1 MVRTMGFKQ
10 AKADVLDALLNGRY
24 QHETRK
30 GAIDKNLLQTGA
42 MSPVELSAVIGRCRG
57 QHHSM
62 STHHQIPAITVH
74 VLKRDEWYI
83 KFYFIDPDTY
93 FISVHQ
99 TEPEP

>member
-1 MVRTMGFKQ
+1 MGFKQ
-10 AKADVLDALLNGRY
+10 AKADVLDALQKGHY
-24 QHETRK
+24 QHEVRS

-42 MSPVELSAVIGRCRG
+42 MSPVELSAIIGRCRG

-62 STHHQIPAITVH
+62 SAHHQVPSITVH

-83 KFYFIDPDTY
+83 KFYFIEPDTY

-99 TEPEP
+99 TES